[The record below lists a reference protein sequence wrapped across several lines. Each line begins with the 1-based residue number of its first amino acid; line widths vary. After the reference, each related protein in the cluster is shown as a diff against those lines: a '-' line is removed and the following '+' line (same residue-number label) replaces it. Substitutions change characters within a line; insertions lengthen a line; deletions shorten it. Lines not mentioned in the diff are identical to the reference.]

1 MVFIIIAEK
10 PDASKNIA
18 KALAEGKIEAK
29 KTSYGVTYYEF
40 KRNGKK
46 HIVIPAVGHLFNL
59 KQTVKG
65 SDYPI
70 FDVDWFPSY
79 EVNKK
84 AAFSEKYFKSILEI
98 KEKLD
103 GEKVEFISACDY
115 DNEGSLIAA
124 NILKYI
130 FGVKK
135 AKRMKFS
142 TLAKPDIVKAYEEM
156 SNDLDWENIDA
167 GETRHVLDF
176 FWGINT
182 SRALMKSLK
191 HSSRFSILSAGRV
204 QGPTLYILAKREK
217 EIKNFKPKPY
227 WQIEAEVEIKGKKY
241 VAQYEKD
248 KIWNRKEAEKIG
260 KKVKSGVIVKVEKR
274 KLLQKPPAP
283 FNITSLQ
290 TEAYKLFGFSPQQTL
305 SIAQSLYEKAFISY
319 PRTSSEKLPPQID
332 YKGILNSVAK
342 LPGYKKLVEEIMKGK
357 LKPVEG
363 KKSDPAHEAI
373 HPTVEI
379 PDLKKLKPQER
390 KIYDLVVRRF
400 LAVFAE
406 PAERESMK
414 IVLEIGGY
422 KYKISGRRTI
432 KEGWIKYYGPY
443 AKFDEIILP
452 EVEEGEKV
460 KVLTVKILD
469 KETQPPSRYSQAS
482 IIKEMEKRGLGTRAT
497 RAAILQTLYDRG
509 YIEGKSIK
517 VTELGMKIAETLKK
531 YVPELVDEKLTRK
544 FEEDLENVFYRK
556 VEKEKVIEE
565 AKKYL
570 KKIFE
575 EFKKKEKSVGK
586 SLEKA
591 IISSQ
596 EDSRYLGKCPK
607 CGGDLKIM
615 YSPKTK
621 KTFVGCSNYPKCDAI
636 YPLPQKAKIERT
648 GEVCEKCGTP
658 IILVRRSGKRP
669 FKMCLDPNCETKK
682 DWDKKTVV
690 KKA

>member
-1 MVFIIIAEK
+1 MVKVIIAEK

-18 KALAEGKIEAK
+18 KALAESKLEVK
-29 KTSYGVTYYEF
+29 KTSYGVPYYEF
-40 KRNGKK
+40 LRNGEK

-59 KQTVKG
+59 KQIEKK
-65 SDYPI
+65 SDYPV
-70 FDVDWFPSY
+70 FEVDWFPSY

-98 KEKLD
+98 KEKLND
-103 GEKVEFISACDY
+103 EKTEFISACDY

-124 NILKYI
+124 NVLRFI
-130 FGVKK
+130 FKVDK
-135 AKRMKFS
+135 AGRMKFS

-156 SNDLDWENIDA
+156 SKELDWENIEA
-167 GETRHVLDF
+167 GETRHILDF
-176 FWGINT
+176 FWGVNT

-191 HSSRFSILSAGRV
+191 YSSRFTILSAGRV
-204 QGPTLYILAKREK
+204 QGPTLYLLAKREK
-217 EIKNFKPKPY
+217 EIQNFKPKPY
-227 WQIEAEVEIKGKKY
+227 WQIEAEVELKGKKF
-241 VAQYEKD
+241 VAQYEKE
-248 KIWNRKEAEKIG
+248 KIWDKKEAEKIG
-260 KKVKSGVIVKVEKR
+260 RFVPEGVVLKVEKR
-274 KLLQKPPAP
+274 KLIQKPPAP

-305 SIAQSLYEKAFISY
+305 SIAQSLYEKAYISY

-332 YKGILNSVAK
+332 YKGILDAVSK
-342 LPGYKKLVEEIMKGK
+342 ISGYSSMVKEIMKGE

-363 KKSDPAHEAI
+363 KKTDPAHEAI
-373 HPTVEI
+373 HPTVEV
-379 PDLKKLKPQER
+379 PNLKKLKPQER

-400 LAVFAE
+400 LAVFGE
-406 PAERESMK
+406 NAERESMK
-414 IVLEIGGY
+414 IVLDIGGN
-422 KYKISGRRTI
+422 KYKVSGRRTI

-443 AKFDEIILP
+443 AKFDEVVLP
-452 EVEEGEKV
+452 DVKQGEKV
-460 KVLTVKILD
+460 KIIDVRILD

-517 VTELGMKIAETLKK
+517 VTKLGMKVAETLKK
-531 YVPELVDEKLTRK
+531 YVPELVDEGLTRK
-544 FEEDLENVFYRK
+544 FEEDLEKVFYRK
-556 VEKEKVIEE
+556 IKKEKVIEE

-570 KKIFE
+570 KEIFE
-575 EFKKKEKSVGK
+575 NFKTKEKSIGK

-591 IISSQ
+591 LIESQ
-596 EDSRYLGKCPK
+596 EDSNYLGKCPK

-621 KTFVGCSNYPKCDAI
+621 KKFVGCSNYPKCDAV
-636 YPLPQKAKIERT
+636 YPLPQNAKIERT
-648 GEVCEKCGTP
+648 GEVCDKCGTP
-658 IILVRRSGKRP
+658 IVIVRRSGKRP

-682 DWDKKTVV
+682 DWGKGRK
-690 KKA
+690 